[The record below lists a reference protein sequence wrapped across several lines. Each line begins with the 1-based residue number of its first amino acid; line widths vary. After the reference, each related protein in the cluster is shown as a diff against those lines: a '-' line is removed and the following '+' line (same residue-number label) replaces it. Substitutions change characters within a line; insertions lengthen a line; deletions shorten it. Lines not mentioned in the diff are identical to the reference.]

1 MLSPHTKNTLNTQE
15 YIPYIMDSNN
25 SQSVQAEECDVS
37 KMSAKIK
44 ELEMDKFMLERVIAA
59 FRQGLDELSR
69 EYKGVAKAFDVPST
83 HVNTVLND
91 LVSLAHGKE
100 GYYFTQVSPFLWR
113 QLDYKMVGEIS

>member
-1 MLSPHTKNTLNTQE
+1 M
-15 YIPYIMDSNN
+15 SNF
-25 SQSVQAEECDVS
+25 SDAEQ
-37 KMSAKIK
+37 KAKIQ